1 MKTYLLQTTKACK
14 SFGKTEILHD
24 IDLSIE
30 RGETYGLI
38 GQNGSGKT
46 TLLRLIC
53 GFMKPTR
60 GTVHL
65 NTGKEIV
72 GYMPQSCR
80 FDDGYTAAA
89 TINMF
94 AKLRGGD
101 LKESLMFGEKL
112 NFDLT
117 KKVKHLSP
125 GQQKKMQM
133 ILAMTGDPDLYILD
147 EPTAGL
153 DPGATF
159 EMKSIIKDL
168 HKRGKSILISSH
180 ILQDMDEICT
190 NVAILEKGRMTYV
203 NKLTTSYVFKTSP
216 IAREVIQVL
225 AETYPISA
233 DTMGMTLIAQ
243 IEKEQVP
250 ELIVR
255 LNDFQ
260 VRIYEVTTSGVKN
273 LVQHEL
279 SIGEGVQ
286 QV

>member
-1 MKTYLLQTTKACK
+1 MNTYVLQTTKACK

-30 RGETYGLI
+30 RGEVYGLI
-38 GQNGSGKT
+38 GQNGAGKT
-46 TLLRLIC
+46 TLLRLIS
-53 GFMKPTR
+53 GLMKPTK
-60 GTVHL
+60 GTVQL
-65 NTGKEIV
+65 NTGKSFI

-101 LKESLMFGEKL
+101 LKESLMLGEKL
-112 NFDLT
+112 HLDLT
-117 KKVKHLSP
+117 KKVRHLSP

-159 EMKSIIKDL
+159 EMKSIIKDI
-168 HKRGKSILISSH
+168 HKRGKSILFSSH

-190 NVAILEKGRMTYV
+190 NVAILEKGRLTYD
-203 NKLTTSYVFKTSP
+203 NKLTSSYIFKTSP
-216 IAREVIQVL
+216 IKKEVLQAL
-225 AETYPISA
+225 GKAYAISS
-233 DTMGMTLIAQ
+233 DSTGTTLIVQ
-243 IEKEQVP
+243 IEREQVP
-250 ELIVR
+250 ELIVS
-255 LNDFQ
+255 LNDFH
-260 VRIYEVTTSGVKN
+260 VRIYEATSSSVKN

-279 SIGEGVQ
+279 NIGEEAQ
-286 QV
+286 HT

>member
-1 MKTYLLQTTKACK
+1 MNTYVLQTTKACK

-30 RGETYGLI
+30 RGEVYGLI
-38 GQNGSGKT
+38 GQNGAGKT
-46 TLLRLIC
+46 TLLRLIS
-53 GFMKPTR
+53 GLMKPTK
-60 GTVHL
+60 GTVQL
-65 NTGKEIV
+65 NTGKSFV

-94 AKLRGGD
+94 TKLRGGD
-101 LKESLMFGEKL
+101 LKESLMLGEKL
-112 NFDLT
+112 HLDLT

-153 DPGATF
+153 DPSATF
-159 EMKSIIKDL
+159 EMKSIIKDI
-168 HKRGKSILISSH
+168 HKKGKSILISSH

-190 NVAILEKGRMTYV
+190 NVAILEKGRLTYD
-203 NKLTTSYVFKTSP
+203 NKLTSSYVFKTSP
-216 IAREVIQVL
+216 IAKEVLQAL
-225 AETYPISA
+225 GKAYSISS
-233 DTMGMTLIAQ
+233 DSTGTTLIVQ
-243 IEKEQVP
+243 IEREQVP
-250 ELIVR
+250 ELIIS
-255 LNDFQ
+255 LNDFH
-260 VRIYEVTTSGVKN
+260 VRIYEATSSSVKN

-279 SIGEGVQ
+279 NIGEEAQ
-286 QV
+286 RT